1 MGAVERM
8 NDQSGAKKSE
18 QHEDSLLAEYC
29 RTRDIEL
36 RNQLVGKYLYIAEII
51 AKKFTNRGI
60 EYDDLFQV
68 ASLALLKALE
78 RYDISRGYKFS
89 SFATPTIV
97 GEIKNYFRDKSRLI
111 RLPRKESEYI
121 KKIENA
127 KTHLSNMFG
136 RSPTPDEIGEY
147 LGITSEQVLEL
158 MESSYSTKT
167 ASLDF
172 YIDSEGETD
181 LMAVIGREE
190 KDYGLIEDKDFI
202 QRIMSTLNEQ
212 EKKVITERFYKG
224 RSQREIS
231 EEMGVSQM
239 YVSRMERRI
248 LERFRRQLKKDI

>member
-1 MGAVERM
+1 MSDQVEV
-8 NDQSGAKKSE
+8 KKKD

-29 RTRDIEL
+29 RTRDVDL

-60 EYDDLFQV
+60 EYDDLYQV

-78 RYDISRGYKFS
+78 RYDITKGFKFS

-97 GEIKNYFRDKSRLI
+97 GEIKNYFRDKSRII

-127 KTHLSNMFG
+127 KNYLLNQFG
-136 RSPTPDEIGEY
+136 RSPTPEEIGEY

-158 MESSYSTKT
+158 MESNYSTKT

-172 YIDSEGETD
+172 YIDNEGETD
-181 LMAVIGREE
+181 LMAVIGNEE
-190 KDYGLIEDKDFI
+190 KNYRLIEDRDFI
-202 QRIMSTLNEQ
+202 ERVMSTLSDQ
-212 EKKVITERFYKG
+212 ERKVITERFYMG

-239 YVSRMERRI
+239 YISRMERRV
-248 LERFRRQLKKDI
+248 LERFRRQLKKDM

>member
-1 MGAVERM
+1 MSENKGAQK
-8 NDQSGAKKSE
+8 NQ
-18 QHEDSLLAEYC
+18 QEDALLVEYC
-29 RTRDIEL
+29 RTRDIDL
-36 RNQLVGKYLYIAEII
+36 RNQLVSKYLYIAEII

-78 RYDISRGYKFS
+78 RYDINKGYKFS

-127 KTHLSNMFG
+127 KTDLSNQLG
-136 RSPTPDEIGEY
+136 RSPTPDEIAEY

-158 MESSYSTKT
+158 MESSYTTRT

-172 YIDSEGETD
+172 YIDHEGETD
-181 LMAVIGREE
+181 LMAVIGQDE

-202 QRIMSTLNEQ
+202 QRVMSTLNER
-212 EKKVITERFYKG
+212 ERKVITERFYKG

-239 YVSRMERRI
+239 YISRMERKI

>member
-1 MGAVERM
+1 M
-8 NDQSGAKKSE
+8 NDQLGVQKNE
-18 QHEDSLLAEYC
+18 LHEDSLLAEYC
-29 RTRDIEL
+29 RTRNIEL

-60 EYDDLFQV
+60 EYDDLYQV
-68 ASLALLKALE
+68 ASLALIKALE
-78 RYDISRGYKFS
+78 RYDITKGYKFS

-127 KTHLSNMFG
+127 KSHLSNKLG
-136 RSPTPDEIGEY
+136 RSPTPDEIAEY

-158 MESSYSTKT
+158 MESSYTTKT

-172 YIDSEGETD
+172 YIDNDGETD

-190 KDYGLIEDKDFI
+190 KNYGLIEEQDFI
-202 QRIMSTLNEQ
+202 QRGMSTLDDQ
-212 EKKVITERFYKG
+212 ERQVITERFYKG

-239 YVSRMERRI
+239 YISRMERRI
-248 LERFRRQLKKDI
+248 LERFRRYLKKDI

>member
-1 MGAVERM
+1 MNEQVGAQR
-8 NDQSGAKKSE
+8 NQ
-18 QHEDSLLAEYC
+18 QQEDSLLAEYC
-29 RTRDIEL
+29 RTRDVAL

-60 EYDDLFQV
+60 EYDDLYQV

-78 RYDISRGYKFS
+78 RYDITKGYKFS

-111 RLPRKESEYI
+111 RLPRKESEFI

-127 KTHLSNMFG
+127 KTYLSNQFG
-136 RSPTPDEIGEY
+136 RSPVPDEIAEY
-147 LGITSEQVLEL
+147 LGITTEQVLEL
-158 MESSYSTKT
+158 MESSYTTRT

-172 YIDSEGETD
+172 YIDNEGETD

-190 KDYGLIEDKDFI
+190 KDYGLIEDRDFI
-202 QRIMSTLNEQ
+202 QRVMSTLDEQ
-212 EKKVITERFYKG
+212 ERKVITERFYEG

-239 YVSRMERRI
+239 YISRMERRI
-248 LERFRRQLKKDI
+248 IERFRRHLKKDM